1 MRGGVHACAVRTG
14 RVQRGQGEKSL
25 TPVRQDGGQSAIQ
38 WLWLLRPVLKWGERM
53 GPGRHLVDEAV
64 AVGVKSAEHRRH
76 FLEGGAGKE
85 LLPARRIGMRCRPRW
100 QCGSTG
106 ANGGGGVRRADNEG
120 HGAGGGTPDSPSSVE
135 PLQVFVRAGK
145 GLGRSGSSRHPRQ
158 RQDLG
163 RGDAGSRVF
172 LEHAVDELAGR
183 AGRPGPLAGVATPV
197 SAEGGLAGSD
207 AQPLLSGRGRADGI
221 ERQGGRAGGRD
232 KEASASARRGLCWV
246 VREPQEAEAW
256 AACARQGVERVWL
269 LKKRACDMPWSSMG
283 RGGWA
288 RARRR
293 DLHRG
298 RVRASHNRLQ
308 AGCGRAAGPRCEG
321 EEQATGEKS
330 GGRRSRGSGRASKS
344 GTAKMGGDREG
355 R

>member
-1 MRGGVHACAVRTG
+1 MGGEVH
-14 RVQRGQGEKSL
+14 VQRGQGEKSL
-25 TPVRQDGGQSAIQ
+25 TPVRQDGGQGAIQ
-38 WLWLLRPVLKWGERM
+38 WLWLLRPVLKWGERVGDPVVPSAPGKATRKGGRGRTEGGE

-64 AVGVKSAEHRRH
+64 AVGVKRAERRRH

-85 LLPARRIGMRCRPRW
+85 LLPARRVGMRCRPRW

-145 GLGRSGSSRHPRQ
+145 GLGRSGASRHPRQ

-183 AGRPGPLAGVATPV
+183 AGRPGPLAGVATLV

-221 ERQGGRAGGRD
+221 ERQVAAEECE
-232 KEASASARRGLCWV
+232 EADA
-246 VREPQEAEAW
+246 
-256 AACARQGVERVWL
+256 
-269 LKKRACDMPWSSMG
+269 
-283 RGGWA
+283 
-288 RARRR
+288 
-293 DLHRG
+293 
-298 RVRASHNRLQ
+298 
-308 AGCGRAAGPRCEG
+308 
-321 EEQATGEKS
+321 
-330 GGRRSRGSGRASKS
+330 
-344 GTAKMGGDREG
+344 
-355 R
+355 

>member
-1 MRGGVHACAVRTG
+1 MVVGGAENLDELVEANMAVGVGIGRGEDGLDD
-14 RVQRGQGEKSL
+14 RVQARLGVGASGRKEPQA
-25 TPVRQDGGQSAIQ
+25 RQDGAQLRGVYLTVAVRVKEVKGAAECGGGGHIQ
-38 WLWLLRPVLKWGERM
+38 WRCTGAKLAKVDAPVGVGVECLEHLLGVGIARAERSHC
-53 GPGRHLVDEAV
+53 RRQLRLVDEAV

-221 ERQGGRAGGRD
+221 ERQVAAEECE
-232 KEASASARRGLCWV
+232 EADA
-246 VREPQEAEAW
+246 
-256 AACARQGVERVWL
+256 
-269 LKKRACDMPWSSMG
+269 
-283 RGGWA
+283 
-288 RARRR
+288 
-293 DLHRG
+293 
-298 RVRASHNRLQ
+298 
-308 AGCGRAAGPRCEG
+308 
-321 EEQATGEKS
+321 
-330 GGRRSRGSGRASKS
+330 
-344 GTAKMGGDREG
+344 
-355 R
+355 